1 MRTVQQNVFYNIEMS
16 SATFI
21 FLYGKRYGS
30 HNGDCPFQRYDIFR
44 RIEMSSADFSFL
56 SVYKRYAD
64 YDAAVYNTE
73 GVATP
78 YRLFLQWAC

>member
-1 MRTVQQNVFYNIEMS
+1 
-16 SATFI
+16 
-21 FLYGKRYGS
+21 
-30 HNGDCPFQRYDIFR
+30 
-44 RIEMSSADFSFL
+44 MSSADFSFL